1 MSWAGVGAVV
11 EEPELLSTYPP
22 RSSRSRMVEK
32 SIGFLMM
39 RRYPLTKRGFTGSR
53 KGQAAS
59 WDSISI
65 KIILPLK
72 GQRGLHLVKQIH

>member
-1 MSWAGVGAVV
+1 MTRQPGDVST
-11 EEPELLSTYPP
+11 STYPP

-39 RRYPLTKRGFTGSR
+39 RRYPLTKRGFTGS
-53 KGQAAS
+53 KNGQAAS

-65 KIILPLK
+65 KMILSLK
-72 GQRGLHLVKQIH
+72 GQGRLRLRKETH